1 MATRIREKAL
11 ARRKN
16 KDNRPQGVVKYVRI
30 SPTKV
35 RFVLDNIRGKKA
47 EEALAMMQ
55 NVPHKAGDILVKL
68 IKSVMANAEVKG
80 LNKADLIIKETWV
93 SPGPTMKRINIRARG
108 RADRVEKR
116 SSHITMIMEEV
127 SAGEVK

>member
-55 NVPHKAGDILVKL
+55 NIPHKAGDILVKL

>member
-16 KDNRPQGVVKYVRI
+16 KDNRPQGIVKYVRI